1 MINVIRKSSETYYW
15 VLKLSDGRICKINC
29 STPICLT
36 KCMIF
41 FSQKKHWLSSH
52 SYVFSHHLLFFRHF
66 RYSLTNCLFA
76 ATYDKVLEKC
86 HCVPFFHTMAYEDYP
101 RICAGPELLC
111 MNTILRDIGS
121 HTRVR
126 TEDEA
131 GNVKWK
137 PCLFACRYLRLTILR
152 CV

>member
-1 MINVIRKSSETYYW
+1 MWKASRTTFEYW
-15 VLKLSDGRICKINC
+15 SFLMAEYANKLQYTNLPYKMYDTFQPK
-29 STPICLT
+29 
-36 KCMIF
+36 K
-41 FSQKKHWLSSH
+41 KKHWLSSH

-137 PCLFACRYLRLTILR
+137 PCLFACR
-152 CV
+152 

>member
-1 MINVIRKSSETYYW
+1 MVKYHKKLQYTNLPRKMYDTFQP
-15 VLKLSDGRICKINC
+15 KK
-29 STPICLT
+29 
-36 KCMIF
+36 
-41 FSQKKHWLSSH
+41 KKHRLSSQ
-52 SYVFSHHLLFFRHF
+52 SSHHLLFFRHF